1 MCKSLEKDRKYQTMT
16 RPVVPAQ
23 RALGRGPRVRGQ
35 AGGRCGFSEGAR
47 PPAHPGVV
55 PVNVVR
61 PWALGTVT
69 PRPSAQAPCQA
80 GSQRAV
86 TVIRTACLFLGS
98 CLRGPVQLLLRT
110 HPQGAPVTHRL
121 SGFRCFPVLRLLM
134 LFSSLASGQHYTY
147 PTHSVA
153 DRCHSTPLEAASCST
168 RDPDSEKLVFV
179 ERRHAQSSQRSLPT
193 HPHALDLAGQERAD
207 LPGVCAGLQLMHPKW
222 NRCLKWES
230 QSTPTVSPDQLGSL
244 ANPSSRFSKCLL
256 GA

>member
-1 MCKSLEKDRKYQTMT
+1 MRLFRGSPPPGSPRR
-16 RPVVPAQ
+16 RPCE
-23 RALGRGPRVRGQ
+23 R
-35 AGGRCGFSEGAR
+35 
-47 PPAHPGVV
+47 
-55 PVNVVR
+55 VR

-121 SGFRCFPVLRLLM
+121 SDFRCFPVLRLLM
-134 LFSSLASGQHYTY
+134 LFSSLASGEHHTY

-153 DRCHSTPLEAASCST
+153 DQSHSTPLEAASCST
-168 RDPDSEKLVFV
+168 RDPDCEKLVFV
-179 ERRHAQSSQRSLPT
+179 ERGHAQSSQRSLPT

-222 NRCLKWES
+222 NGCLKWES
-230 QSTPTVSPDQLGSL
+230 QSTPDRLP
-244 ANPSSRFSKCLL
+244 
-256 GA
+256 